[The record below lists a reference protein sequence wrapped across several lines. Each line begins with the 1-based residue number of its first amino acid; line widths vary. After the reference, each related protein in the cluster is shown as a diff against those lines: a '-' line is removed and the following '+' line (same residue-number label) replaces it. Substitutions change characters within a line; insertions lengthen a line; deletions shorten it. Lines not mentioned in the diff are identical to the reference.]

1 MLRHASIATLLSIAF
16 TAACGGG
23 ANTTPS
29 RSGLPEDE
37 QVTSLSDADLETLC
51 NWVADYEG
59 GVGTTLACGET
70 VDDPTTCMSAV
81 RAATNCPLTVS
92 QYETCAAAL
101 RANACT
107 ALGNPACGVVAQCG
121 S

>member
-1 MLRHASIATLLSIAF
+1 MLRTASIATLLSSVFI
-16 TAACGGG
+16 AACGG
-23 ANTTPS
+23 ANNTPS

-37 QVTSLSDADLETLC
+37 QVTSLSDADLDTLC

-59 GVGTTLACGET
+59 GVGTTLACGDT
-70 VDDPTTCMSAV
+70 VDGPDQCTAAI

-92 QYETCAAAL
+92 QYETCAAAF
-101 RANACT
+101 RADACT

>member
-1 MLRHASIATLLSIAF
+1 MLRNASIATLLSTAF
-16 TAACGGG
+16 LAACGGG
-23 ANTTPS
+23 ANDTPS
-29 RSGLPEDE
+29 RSGLPENE
-37 QVTSLSDADLETLC
+37 EVTSLSDADLETLC
-51 NWVADYEG
+51 NWVVAYEG

-70 VDDPTTCMSAV
+70 VDGPDQCTAAI
-81 RAATNCPLTVS
+81 RAATHCPLIVS

-107 ALGNPACGVVAQCG
+107 ALGNPACGVVAECG